1 MRQSMMDTQG
11 DRITTDKLVA
21 DLRLLAADT
30 EQLLKAMAG
39 QTGQQI
45 AQIRARAE
53 ESLQAAKA
61 RVGELQDVALART
74 RAAGR
79 AADGYVHANP
89 WQVMAVCAVAGLVLG
104 FMLAPGKDS
113 GSDSGS

>member
-1 MRQSMMDTQG
+1 MNAREFMTDAQG
-11 DRITTDKLVA
+11 DRVTTDKLMA

-30 EQLLKAMAG
+30 EQLLKATAG
-39 QTGQQI
+39 QTGRQV
-45 AQIRARAE
+45 AQVRARAE

-104 FMLAPGKDS
+104 FVLSP
-113 GSDSGS
+113 GSDSDS

>member
-1 MRQSMMDTQG
+1 MMNAHG
-11 DRITTDKLVA
+11 DRISTDKLVA
-21 DLRLLAADT
+21 DLRLLASDT
-30 EQLLKAMAG
+30 EALLKATAG
-39 QTGQQI
+39 QTGQQV

-53 ESLQAAKA
+53 DSLQAARA

-89 WQVMAVCAVAGLVLG
+89 WQVMAVCAVAGLLLG
-104 FMLAPGKDS
+104 FVLAPGKDS
-113 GSDSGS
+113 NA

>member
-1 MRQSMMDTQG
+1 MKGSMMDTHG
-11 DRITTDKLVA
+11 DRITTDKLMA
-21 DLRLLAADT
+21 DLRLLATDT
-30 EQLLKAMAG
+30 EQLLKATAG
-39 QTGQQI
+39 QTGQQV

-61 RVGELQDVALART
+61 RVGELQDLAVART

-89 WQVMAVCAVAGLVLG
+89 WQVMAACAVAGLVLG
-104 FMLAPGKDS
+104 FLLAPGRDS